1 MVQKYS
7 KAAEQRRLAS
17 EAWRSFWLFR
27 QSQTDI
33 LSGGI
38 AMEQDAAIRLL
49 RVLIARGFRTDAPLA
64 DVALQNFA
72 VEAGLT
78 DEFNVAWGY
87 ALQQGWLVIAAAGWT
102 KLSSAGYAA
111 ATA

>member
-38 AMEQDAAIRLL
+38 AMER
-49 RVLIARGFRTDAPLA
+49 
-64 DVALQNFA
+64 
-72 VEAGLT
+72 
-78 DEFNVAWGY
+78 
-87 ALQQGWLVIAAAGWT
+87 
-102 KLSSAGYAA
+102 
-111 ATA
+111 